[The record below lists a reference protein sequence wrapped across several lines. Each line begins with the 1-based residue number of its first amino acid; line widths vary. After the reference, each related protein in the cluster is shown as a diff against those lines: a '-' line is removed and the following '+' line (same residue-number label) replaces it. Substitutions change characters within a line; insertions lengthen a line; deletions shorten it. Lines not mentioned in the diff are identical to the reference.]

1 MVDAHGR
8 FVWYELTTTD
18 IEAAK
23 AFYTKVLG
31 WGAQDASMPGMAYTL
46 FTVEGVS
53 VAGLMGLP
61 DSAKKIQAKP
71 SWIGYVAVDDVRAA
85 ADRIERLGGAVHVP
99 PQDIGDIS
107 RFSVFT
113 DPQMAA
119 LALLQWLRPRRE
131 QPAKLS
137 APGRVGWH
145 ELLAADCAKALA
157 FYCKLFDWQKAD
169 TDAAGADAYHAFSVG
184 GETIGG
190 MVTKP
195 PAVEVPHWLFYFNV
209 DDIDAVVK
217 RVKSAGGQ
225 ISEGPLEVPGG
236 SWIAR
241 CTDPQGAAFAL
252 AGARRSRPLG
262 YFEGAASRDPSDP
275 RTRRW
280 SW

>member
-1 MVDAHGR
+1 MADAHGR

-18 IEAAK
+18 FEAAK
-23 AFYTKVLG
+23 AFYTEVVG

-61 DSAKKIQAKP
+61 DSAKKMQAKA

-85 ADRIERLGGAVHVP
+85 AGRIERLGGAVHVP
-99 PQDIGDIS
+99 PQDMGNIS

-119 LALLQWLRPRRE
+119 LALLQWLRPRHE
-131 QPAKLS
+131 QLAELS
-137 APGRVGWH
+137 ALGRVGWH
-145 ELLAADCAKALA
+145 ELLTADCAKALE
-157 FYCKLFDWQKAD
+157 FYCKLFDWQKVGTD
-169 TDAAGADAYHAFSVG
+169 TGGAGAYQSFSAG

-190 MVTKP
+190 LVTKP
-195 PAVEVPHWLFYFNV
+195 PAVEIPHWLYYFNV
-209 DDIDAVVK
+209 DDIDAAVK
-217 RVKSAGGQ
+217 RVQAAGGN
-225 ISEGPLEVPGG
+225 ISDGPLEVSDGRW
-236 SWIAR
+236 SAR

-252 AGARRSRPLG
+252 VGVRRSRPLG
-262 YFEGAASRDPSDP
+262 YFEGATSRAASDP
-275 RTRRW
+275 RARRW